1 MKCHSTDARM
11 ILAYP
16 RETWLRD
23 QRHSTFTKL
32 IRRASPNHQHHR
44 DSRDNSGGNIAA
56 ARIDCHRKSQMEKS
70 NPARLRRRTAR
81 KTPPPMKPRQA
92 VMNRT

>member
-1 MKCHSTDARM
+1 M

-32 IRRASPNHQHHR
+32 IRRAPPNQKIIATTTMTRRENHR
-44 DSRDNSGGNIAA
+44 GV
-56 ARIDCHRKSQMEKS
+56 H
-70 NPARLRRRTAR
+70 
-81 KTPPPMKPRQA
+81 
-92 VMNRT
+92 